1 MSSLVTAWRN
11 LASYPPGHPARASAL
26 ATAHGRLRASLA
38 AASPLVFAIA
48 RDSLTSGGKKVDA
61 GQVRA
66 FARALYRR
74 NGGLLRFE
82 EDVEPR
88 ELEAFLTLLGETGP
102 ARDRALT
109 VEELHHAGITNI
121 HVSAIDYSALVTTTD
136 VSEISPDDGSL
147 WDGLI
152 QTLLGGQ
159 PLFHGGM
166 SMPRERYSAETI
178 ASLFR
183 GGPGAGGP
191 GGGGAP
197 GGGPP
202 GGGGERRRTG
212 RRPVGGGDDRGR
224 PEREQPG
231 RGRPGH
237 GWAGRGW
244 TGRGRTRREWA

>member
-38 AASPLVFAIA
+38 ATNPLVFAIA

-61 GQVRA
+61 AHVRA

-88 ELEAFLTLLGETGP
+88 ELEAFLALLGETGP
-102 ARDRALT
+102 ARDRPLT

-121 HVSAIDYSALVTTTD
+121 HVSAIDYSAIVTTTD

-159 PLFHGGM
+159 PLFQGGM
-166 SMPRERYSAETI
+166 
-178 ASLFR
+178 
-183 GGPGAGGP
+183 
-191 GGGGAP
+191 
-197 GGGPP
+197 
-202 GGGGERRRTG
+202 
-212 RRPVGGGDDRGR
+212 
-224 PEREQPG
+224 
-231 RGRPGH
+231 
-237 GWAGRGW
+237 
-244 TGRGRTRREWA
+244 